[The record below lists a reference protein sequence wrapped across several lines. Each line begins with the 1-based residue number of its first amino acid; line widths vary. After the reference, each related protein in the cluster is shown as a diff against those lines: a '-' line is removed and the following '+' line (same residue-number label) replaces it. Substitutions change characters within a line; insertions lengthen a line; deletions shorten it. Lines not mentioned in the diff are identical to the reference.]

1 VSTQTLVSWSRTRTT
16 AETRSQTA
24 ALGLGWVIRRITNV
38 GRNSRAAAYC
48 AEMVNDDTPA
58 PPRYPVRGQW
68 QWGVMR
74 MSEHWGFG
82 AIRRLWRLLRPTVA
96 GFQNQRRSSPGPS
109 TLLTQRP
116 QMVGCAAFAPT
127 SA

>member
-1 VSTQTLVSWSRTRTT
+1 
-16 AETRSQTA
+16 

-82 AIRRLWRLLRPTVA
+82 AIRRLWRLLRTYGRRISEPVA
-96 GFQNQRRSSPGPS
+96 VFAGAFDVAHATTADGGVRGVRANVRPVLPAAS
-109 TLLTQRP
+109 TLLL
-116 QMVGCAAFAPT
+116 V
-127 SA
+127 